1 MKKFW
6 KISAYVG
13 LVLICLEIA
22 LHLYNPFTARVKN
35 GSIVLPKNTRYTI
48 DLPAYEGMDQ
58 HVIHSKNSIGLR
70 GPEPNDSAKIKVICM
85 GGSTTECMYLTDGKD
100 WPNVLGDK
108 LKVEFPD
115 LWLNNAGMD
124 GQSSYGNLQM
134 LKQYILKLKPNYIF
148 LMAGLNDM
156 ELDTPSHFDVNVSPI
171 KRAYN
176 FLELPSTIVN
186 IIRAGKAKQ
195 VGLNHQVYTNLSQLP
210 KLKMTDDEMM
220 ARMQKEQ
227 TYLAAYKQRI
237 TEFAKLCKDNNIQ
250 LVFIGQSIL
259 FSDENDLYT
268 NIYLGDLK
276 TGQMNGKTRSYI
288 LKMYNKVTF
297 DLANELNLPF
307 INLNARLPKDSRFF
321 YDGYH
326 FTIDGADMC
335 AEILH
340 DEITSKKI
348 IH

>member
-1 MKKFW
+1 
-6 KISAYVG
+6 
-13 LVLICLEIA
+13 
-22 LHLYNPFTARVKN
+22 
-35 GSIVLPKNTRYTI
+35 
-48 DLPAYEGMDQ
+48 
-58 HVIHSKNSIGLR
+58 
-70 GPEPNDSAKIKVICM
+70 
-85 GGSTTECMYLTDGKD
+85 
-100 WPNVLGDK
+100 
-108 LKVEFPD
+108 
-115 LWLNNAGMD
+115 
-124 GQSSYGNLQM
+124 
-134 LKQYILKLKPNYIF
+134 
-148 LMAGLNDM
+148 
-156 ELDTPSHFDVNVSPI
+156 
-171 KRAYN
+171 
-176 FLELPSTIVN
+176 
-186 IIRAGKAKQ
+186 
-195 VGLNHQVYTNLSQLP
+195 
-210 KLKMTDDEMM
+210 M

-297 DLANELNLPF
+297 DVANELNLPF